1 MKEKAIFWYKQ
12 LHFPK
17 EYDEAF
23 YALAEGA
30 DLSAV
35 DVENPIAEKSRLRTE
50 FDLLFGLLR
59 GYAQGLL

>member
-35 DVENPIAEKSRLRTE
+35 DAENPIADLQKKSRLRTE
-50 FDLLFGLLR
+50 FDLLFGLL
-59 GYAQGLL
+59 